1 MVWQTIVLGENLL
14 ARQLNCRALHPSALG
29 TTKTLNASSTAA
41 RKNIF
46 LCALFIAA
54 SPTFAETKTSS
65 MKPPSY
71 GEVIGC
77 ATANIDSRP
86 SGDRRFPRLTS
97 DKRIVGK
104 CDLGLAYFPKMRPI
118 WTWGERLIAGTTV

>member
-1 MVWQTIVLGENLL
+1 MQT
-14 ARQLNCRALHPSALG
+14 
-29 TTKTLNASSTAA
+29 
-41 RKNIF
+41 
-46 LCALFIAA
+46 
-54 SPTFAETKTSS
+54 
-65 MKPPSY
+65 PSY

-86 SGDRRFPRLTS
+86 IETTG
-97 DKRIVGK
+97 IVGK